1 MTFTIFL
8 EESMN
13 AYTGR
18 QRVKAAFKGQYADV
32 VPAYPI
38 LGQFTAQLIGVS
50 IKQFLTEKETLA
62 EAEIAAYE
70 RYRPDIIVVMGNLL
84 MEAEAMGNE
93 LKFPDEGMCISKKMA
108 LEDKGKLNSL
118 SVPDPSKDGRL
129 PDYMDACRMI
139 KDAITD
145 SSVGAVIAG
154 PWTIAIALRGAS
166 ELIRDAMKDPAYVH
180 ELMELTTE
188 VAIRFGLAIP
198 STGAGMSY
206 SEAPASASLISP
218 KMYREFVFPY
228 QKKAIGRL
236 KEEGINCTLHI

>member
-1 MTFTIFL
+1 MET
-8 EESMN
+8 
-13 AYTGR
+13 YTGR
-18 QRVKAAFKGQYADV
+18 QRVKAAFKREYADV

-38 LGQFTAQLIGVS
+38 LGQFTSQLIGVS
-50 IKQFLTEKETLA
+50 IKEFLTDKEKLA
-62 EAEIAAYE
+62 KAEIAAYE

-93 LKFPDEGMCISKKMA
+93 LKFPDDGMCISKKVA
-108 LEDKGKLNSL
+108 LEDKGKLSSL
-118 SVPDPSKDGRL
+118 SVPDPYKDGRL
-129 PDYMDACRMI
+129 PDYMDACKMI
-139 KDAITD
+139 KGAIPD

-154 PWTIAIALRGAS
+154 PWTIAIALRGAA

-228 QKKAIGRL
+228 HKKAIGRL

>member
-1 MTFTIFL
+1 M
-8 EESMN
+8 
-13 AYTGR
+13 
-18 QRVKAAFKGQYADV
+18 
-32 VPAYPI
+32 
-38 LGQFTAQLIGVS
+38 LGQFASQLIGIR
-50 IKQFLTEKETLA
+50 IKKFLMDKEKLVK
-62 EAEIAAYE
+62 AEIETYE
-70 RYRPDIIVVMGNLL
+70 TYRPDLIIVMTHLL

-93 LKFPDEGMCISKKMA
+93 LKFPEDGVCISKKLA
-108 LEDKGKLNSL
+108 LEDKEKLNSL
-118 SVPDPSKDGRL
+118 SVPDPCKGGSF
-129 PDYMDACRMI
+129 PDYLYACKMV

-145 SSVGAVIAG
+145 SSVVAIIAG

-198 STGAGMSY
+198 STGAGMSL

-228 QKKAIGRL
+228 HRKIIGRL
-236 KEEGINCTLHI
+236 KEERTNCTLESEGMQIPSWRRW

>member
-1 MTFTIFL
+1 
-8 EESMN
+8 MN
-13 AYTGR
+13 LYTGR
-18 QRVKAAFKGQYADV
+18 KRVKAAFKREYADA

-38 LGQFTAQLIGVS
+38 LGQFTSQLTGIN
-50 IKQFLTEKETLA
+50 IKEFLTDKKKLA
-62 EAEIAAYE
+62 ESEIAAYE
-70 RYRPDIIVVMGNLL
+70 RYKPDIIVVMGNLL

-93 LKFPDEGMCISKKMA
+93 LRFPETGMCISKKLA
-108 LEDKGKLNSL
+108 LEDKGKLSSL
-118 SVPDPSKDGRL
+118 SVPDPYKDGRL
-129 PDYMDACRMI
+129 PDYMESCKMI

-154 PWTIAIALRGAS
+154 PWTIAINLRGAS

-206 SEAPASASLISP
+206 SEAPASTSLISP
-218 KMYREFVFPY
+218 KMYREFVLPY
-228 QKKAIGRL
+228 HKKAIGRL
-236 KEEGINCTLHI
+236 KEEGIGCTLHI

>member
-1 MTFTIFL
+1 
-8 EESMN
+8 MN
-13 AYTGR
+13 TYTGR
-18 QRVKAAFKGQYADV
+18 QRVKAAFKREYADV

-38 LGQFTAQLIGVS
+38 LGQFTSQLIGIS
-50 IKQFLTEKETLA
+50 IKEFLTDKEKLA
-62 EAEIAAYE
+62 KAEIAAYE
-70 RYRPDIIVVMGNLL
+70 RYKPDIIVVMANLL

-93 LKFPDEGMCISKKMA
+93 LKYPDDGMCISKKMA

-118 SVPDPSKDGRL
+118 AIPDPYKDGHL
-129 PDYMDACRMI
+129 PDYLDACKMI

-154 PWTIAIALRGAS
+154 PWTIAVALRGAS

-180 ELMELTTE
+180 ELMEFTTE

-206 SEAPASASLISP
+206 SEAPASCSLISP

-228 QKKAIGRL
+228 HKRAIGRL
-236 KEEGINCTLHI
+236 KEEGIGCTLHI

>member
-1 MTFTIFL
+1 
-8 EESMN
+8 MN
-13 AYTGR
+13 AYTGKK
-18 QRVKAAFKGQYADV
+18 RVKAAFKREYADV

-38 LGQFTAQLIGVS
+38 LGQFAAQLTGIS
-50 IKQFLTEKETLA
+50 IKEFLTDKEKLA
-62 EAEIAAYE
+62 KAEIAAYE
-70 RYRPDIIVVMGNLL
+70 RYRPDIIVVMANLL

-93 LKFPDEGMCISKKMA
+93 LKFPDDGMCISKKLA
-108 LEDKGKLNSL
+108 LEDKAKLNSL
-118 SVPDPSKDGRL
+118 TIPDPYKDGNL
-129 PDYMDACRMI
+129 PDYLDACKMI

-154 PWTIAIALRGAS
+154 PWTIAIALRDAT

-206 SEAPASASLISP
+206 SEAPASCSLISP

-228 QKKAIGRL
+228 HKKAIGRL

>member
-1 MTFTIFL
+1 
-8 EESMN
+8 MN
-13 AYTGR
+13 TYNGR
-18 QRVKAAFKGQYADV
+18 KRVKAAFKREYADV

-38 LGQFTAQLIGVS
+38 LGQFTSQLTGIS
-50 IKQFLTEKETLA
+50 IKEFLTDKQKLA
-62 EAEIAAYE
+62 DSEIAAYE

-93 LKFPDEGMCISKKMA
+93 LKFPENGMCISKKLA
-108 LEDKGKLNSL
+108 LEDKAKLNSL
-118 SVPDPSKDGRL
+118 SVPDPYKDGRL
-129 PDYMDACRMI
+129 PDYMESCKMI

-154 PWTIAIALRGAS
+154 PWTIAINLRGAS
-166 ELIRDAMKDPAYVH
+166 ELIRDAMKDPGYVH
-180 ELMELTTE
+180 ELMGLTTE

-218 KMYREFVFPY
+218 KMYRDFVFPY
-228 QKKAIGRL
+228 HKKAIGRL
-236 KEEGINCTLHI
+236 KEEGIYCTLHI

>member
-1 MTFTIFL
+1 MNTF
-8 EESMN
+8 
-13 AYTGR
+13 TGR
-18 QRVKAAFKGQYADV
+18 QRVKAAFKREYADV

-38 LGQFTAQLIGVS
+38 LGQFTSQLTGIS
-50 IKQFLTEKETLA
+50 IKEFLTDQQKLA
-62 EAEIAAYE
+62 QSEIAAYE
-70 RYRPDIIVVMGNLL
+70 QYRPDIIVVMGNLL

-93 LKFPDEGMCISKKMA
+93 LRYPDDGMCISKKMA
-108 LEDKGKLNSL
+108 LENKGRLNRL
-118 SVPDPSKDGRL
+118 SVPDPYKEGRL
-129 PDYMDACRMI
+129 LDYMDACKMI

-166 ELIRDAMKDPAYVH
+166 ELIRDAIKDPAYVH

-198 STGAGMSY
+198 STGVGMSY
-206 SEAPASASLISP
+206 SEAPASTSLISP

-228 QKKAIGRL
+228 HKKAIGRL
-236 KEEGINCTLHI
+236 KEEGIGCTLHI

>member
-1 MTFTIFL
+1 
-8 EESMN
+8 MN

-18 QRVKAAFKGQYADV
+18 KRVRAAFKREYADV

-38 LGQFTAQLIGVS
+38 LGQFTSQLIGIS
-50 IKQFLTEKETLA
+50 IKEFLTDKESLA
-62 EAEIAAYE
+62 KAEIAAYE

-93 LKFPDEGMCISKKMA
+93 LKFPDDGMCISKKLA

-118 SVPDPSKDGRL
+118 SVPDPYKDGRL
-129 PDYMDACRMI
+129 PDYMDACKTI
-139 KDAITD
+139 KDTITE

-166 ELIRDAMKDPAYVH
+166 ELIRDTMKDPSYVH

-218 KMYREFVFPY
+218 KMYKEFVFPY
-228 QKKAIGRL
+228 QKRAIGRL

>member
-1 MTFTIFL
+1 
-8 EESMN
+8 MN
-13 AYTGR
+13 TYTGR
-18 QRVKAAFKGQYADV
+18 KRVKAAFKREYADV

-38 LGQFTAQLIGVS
+38 LGQFTSQLTGIS
-50 IKQFLTEKETLA
+50 IKEFLTDKQKLA
-62 EAEIAAYE
+62 NSEIAAYE
-70 RYRPDIIVVMGNLL
+70 RYNPDIIVVMGNLL

-93 LKFPDEGMCISKKMA
+93 LKFPENGMCISKKKA

-118 SVPDPSKDGRL
+118 SVPDPYKDGRL
-129 PDYMDACRMI
+129 PDYMESCKMI

-154 PWTIAIALRGAS
+154 PWTIAINLRGAS

-206 SEAPASASLISP
+206 SEAPASNSLISP
-218 KMYREFVFPY
+218 KMYREFVLPY
-228 QKKAIGRL
+228 HKKAIGRL
-236 KEEGINCTLHI
+236 KEEGISCTLHI

>member
-1 MTFTIFL
+1 MNTF
-8 EESMN
+8 
-13 AYTGR
+13 TGR
-18 QRVKAAFKGQYADV
+18 QRVKAAFKREYADV

-38 LGQFTAQLIGVS
+38 LGQFTSQLTGIS
-50 IKQFLTEKETLA
+50 IKEFLTDQQKLA
-62 EAEIAAYE
+62 QSEIAAYE
-70 RYRPDIIVVMGNLL
+70 QYRPDIIVVMGNLL

-93 LKFPDEGMCISKKMA
+93 LRYPDDGMCISKKMV
-108 LEDKGKLNSL
+108 LEDKGRLNRL
-118 SVPDPSKDGRL
+118 SVPDPYKDGRL
-129 PDYMDACRMI
+129 PDYMDACKMI

-166 ELIRDAMKDPAYVH
+166 ELIRDAIKDPAYVH

-206 SEAPASASLISP
+206 SEAPASTSLISP
-218 KMYREFVFPY
+218 KMYKEFVFPY
-228 QKKAIGRL
+228 HKKAIGRL
-236 KEEGINCTLHI
+236 KEEGIGCTLHI

>member
-1 MTFTIFL
+1 MRQNMNTF
-8 EESMN
+8 
-13 AYTGR
+13 TGR
-18 QRVKAAFKGQYADV
+18 QRVRAAFKREYADV

-38 LGQFTAQLIGVS
+38 LGQFTSQLTGIS
-50 IKQFLTEKETLA
+50 IKEFLTDKQKLA
-62 EAEIAAYE
+62 ESEIAAYE
-70 RYRPDIIVVMGNLL
+70 QYRPDIIVVMGNLL

-93 LKFPDEGMCISKKMA
+93 LRYPDDGMCISKKMA

-118 SVPDPSKDGRL
+118 SVPDPYKDGRL
-129 PDYMDACRMI
+129 PDYMESCKMI

-154 PWTIAIALRGAS
+154 PWTIAIALRGAI

-180 ELMELTTE
+180 ELMEFTTE

-206 SEAPASASLISP
+206 SEAPASCSLISP
-218 KMYREFVFPY
+218 KMYKEFVFPY
-228 QKKAIGRL
+228 HKKAIGRL
-236 KEEGINCTLHI
+236 KEEGIGCTLHV

>member
-1 MTFTIFL
+1 MET
-8 EESMN
+8 
-13 AYTGR
+13 YTGR
-18 QRVKAAFKGQYADV
+18 QRVRAAFRREYADV

-38 LGQFTAQLIGVS
+38 LGQFTSQLIGVS
-50 IKQFLTEKETLA
+50 IREFLTDKEKFA
-62 EAEIAAYE
+62 QAEIAAYE

-93 LKFPDEGMCISKKMA
+93 LKFPDDGMCISKKVA
-108 LEDKGKLNSL
+108 LDDKGKLSSL
-118 SVPDPSKDGRL
+118 SVPDPYKDGRL
-129 PDYMDACRMI
+129 PDYMEACRMI
-139 KDAITD
+139 KSAIPD

-166 ELIRDAMKDPAYVH
+166 ELIRDAIKDPTYVH

-188 VAIRFGLAIP
+188 VAIRFGRAIP

-218 KMYREFVFPY
+218 TMYREFVLPY
-228 QKKAIGRL
+228 HKKAIGRL